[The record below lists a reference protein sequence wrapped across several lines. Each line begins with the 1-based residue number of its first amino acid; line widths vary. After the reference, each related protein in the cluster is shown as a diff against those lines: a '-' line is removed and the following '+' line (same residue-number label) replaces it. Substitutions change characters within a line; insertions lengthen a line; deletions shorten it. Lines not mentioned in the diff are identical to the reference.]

1 MKQATHQQLADY
13 LTEKEGTPVS
23 PRTVERWPKERVRL
37 MKTSVR
43 LAEYLKAKDE
53 KWVTNI

>member
-13 LTEKEGTPVS
+13 LTEKEGKHVS

-43 LAEYLKAKDE
+43 LDEYLKKKGE
-53 KWVTNI
+53 R